1 MNHGIILGGMLERED
16 TSETRNYLTSQ
27 DEKDKPDYW
36 PGIKRSAGG
45 HRIATFL
52 RENNWDIEVLDFW
65 PTWTRDELTDFFD
78 SRVTKD
84 TKFVG
89 ISAMFPAAGSSIK
102 NQKHFQEMQNNVH
115 YLRDRYPQLTWVAG
129 AQNLSAVLGYP
140 VDYYFSSFAE
150 YGLLEFLN
158 WLTGVPGADPKIKTR
173 NYWGA
178 DRQVVECRT
187 DFPAWPMPNANVSY
201 EDRDFLRPDEV
212 LTVELGRG
220 CKFQC
225 KFCSFTVLGVKGDMS
240 RCEDNLYQ
248 ELRENYVKWGIQ
260 HYTVGDETI
269 NDSKSKLAKCARA
282 VKRIKEEFPEYEIQL
297 SGYARADLM
306 VNWEDTWQ
314 DLWDMG
320 LWSMFYGIESFNHEA
335 AKFVGKGMDP
345 QKMKDGL
352 LKAQD
357 FFKSKGKFRATL
369 SMIIGLPHET
379 RETFLEGRDWIFENF
394 PGHAYGFIPLMI
406 ADGEMFRLATN
417 PSIFDKTV
425 WDEGSPFTRVTEQD
439 MNVNYDEI
447 RPELRDI
454 VKFYINSPGVAN
466 WQHSTMN
473 VWEAWKVFDEVA
485 GDPQLPSKLAPGVFF
500 YHRYLTGGRYTID
513 DMTKTFAEIEPLG
526 KKQIDMHLDIIQE
539 YKYKKINWERK

>member
-52 RENNWDIEVLDFW
+52 RQNNWDIEVLDFW

-201 EDRDFLRPDEV
+201 EERDFLRPDEV

-240 RCEDNLYQ
+240 RCEENLYT

-269 NDSKSKLAKCARA
+269 NDSKSKLAKCA
-282 VKRIKEEFPEYEIQL
+282 L
-297 SGYARADLM
+297 SH
-306 VNWEDTWQ
+306 
-314 DLWDMG
+314 
-320 LWSMFYGIESFNHEA
+320 IH
-335 AKFVGKGMDP
+335 
-345 QKMKDGL
+345 
-352 LKAQD
+352 
-357 FFKSKGKFRATL
+357 
-369 SMIIGLPHET
+369 I
-379 RETFLEGRDWIFENF
+379 
-394 PGHAYGFIPLMI
+394 
-406 ADGEMFRLATN
+406 
-417 PSIFDKTV
+417 
-425 WDEGSPFTRVTEQD
+425 
-439 MNVNYDEI
+439 
-447 RPELRDI
+447 
-454 VKFYINSPGVAN
+454 
-466 WQHSTMN
+466 
-473 VWEAWKVFDEVA
+473 
-485 GDPQLPSKLAPGVFF
+485 
-500 YHRYLTGGRYTID
+500 
-513 DMTKTFAEIEPLG
+513 
-526 KKQIDMHLDIIQE
+526 
-539 YKYKKINWERK
+539 